1 MICPDPVED
10 QEAAAVAAAVALA
23 AVAASVEAAV
33 AAADL
38 VALVAADLA
47 ALADPDPL
55 ITEAGITD
63 LAITD
68 IMVVVA
74 DAWAACSVPF
84 FCLSSWCFSPFFC

>member
-38 VALVAADLA
+38 VAR
-47 ALADPDPL
+47 ADPDPL
-55 ITEAGITD
+55 ITAAGITD
-63 LAITD
+63 LAVTD
-68 IMVVVA
+68 IMVVAA
-74 DAWAACSVPF
+74 DAWAACLVLSS
-84 FCLSSWCFSPFFC
+84 CLFSWCFSPFFC